1 MVKIQNRTKFL
12 PLQTPEITF
21 LMVKSELSRS
31 KMSTNERFYKLKVN
45 KIAARWPAKAV
56 AQRFCSL
63 PSFLFFN
70 FIVPM
75 FYRLQ
80 YSYSC
85 AFNICA

>member
-31 KMSTNERFYKLKVN
+31 KMSTNERFYKLEV
-45 KIAARWPAKAV
+45 
-56 AQRFCSL
+56 
-63 PSFLFFN
+63 SFLTLPFQC
-70 FIVPM
+70 FIVND
-75 FYRLQ
+75 YH
-80 YSYSC
+80 SC